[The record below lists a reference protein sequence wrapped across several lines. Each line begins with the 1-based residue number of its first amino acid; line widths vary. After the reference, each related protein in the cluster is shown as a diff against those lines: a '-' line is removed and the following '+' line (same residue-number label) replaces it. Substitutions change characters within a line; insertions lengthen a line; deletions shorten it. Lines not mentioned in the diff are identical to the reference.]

1 MEECAW
7 PARNEV
13 SAAADYGSKAL
24 CASGAAI
31 RCQLNASRS
40 DTQDEET
47 YTRQEYAGSRG
58 GVRAPD
64 NELFLKLAIA
74 VSCQRR

>member
-31 RCQLNASRS
+31 RSQPNTFTSG
-40 DTQDEET
+40 THDEEA
-47 YTRQEYAGSRG
+47 YTR
-58 GVRAPD
+58 
-64 NELFLKLAIA
+64 
-74 VSCQRR
+74 